1 MVKRRSVI
9 QVSAGAILGSAL
21 TALLFVLCSEPCSTV
36 VEDTDDTATSDGK
49 TSQIAITRPGSKT
62 TDRDLTGDCVLS
74 GSVID
79 PDGKP
84 ARNTLVRVR
93 LLDEPWVSADLDLE
107 TETDDEGL
115 FTFKGLTRN
124 AKYQL
129 WAWSHGNAVTDYED
143 AQCGAKTH
151 LIMEKGATLSV
162 KFVDLKGKPTGPVEV
177 MLAGS
182 SLWPARRAMT
192 DDAGELTIEGLAP
205 GFFMIHGHTH
215 DARSAYTSQEPL
227 EIKEGEEIEITLTLQ
242 IAIPA
247 RVIVTDET
255 NRKPIPGAAVLVGP
269 DTASLLHRVFRT
281 GEDGTAIVPG
291 LATDDNVA
299 WIVASGYVKS
309 SPKPIAPGADVSFVL
324 NEGGV
329 ISGVVQTNDGAPVMG
344 ASILAD
350 MEMGGALT
358 AMPGGSSRRF
368 SSHLLNASAEGW
380 PSMTAA
386 PETNVTL
393 AGPANLPLPA
403 VQSEGN
409 SSSDKGRWR
418 PTDKQG
424 HFEINGLP
432 AGRIVLTAD
441 HKEFVTGDKTT
452 VTMEPGARISGV
464 TITVKRGVTA
474 RVRIMNE
481 AGYPIRNA
489 LVTVYDKDENEI
501 ASRRTGTDGYAELSG
516 LPRSFRIE
524 ASADGMIPATARI
537 KGRLGYEMEVNITL
551 PPADKA
557 IRGRVIDKDG
567 YGMADVS
574 ITARSI
580 TRGLAQVIQCNTGTD
595 GSFTLEKTG
604 KGSYHLVAEKDG
616 KILTQVG
623 TVAGDNDITL
633 VAGAH
638 TGSPAQPDITIPG
651 IPAGTLA
658 EPFES
663 PDGENL
669 GMIAITHTEDNLGSV
684 NSEYG
689 QADRLVVTGPP
700 SGKGGLPI
708 TLRGSRGKVFVK
720 SVQPGTLVAGAGLA
734 VGDRIIAVDN
744 VKISGPAHALKA
756 IAGRIGSVVVIDVM
770 HNGEHLSIV
779 IQRVRIL

>member
-21 TALLFVLCSEPCSTV
+21 TALLFVLCSEPCSTI
-36 VEDTDDTATSDGK
+36 VEDMDDTEASDGEK
-49 TSQIAITRPGSKT
+49 PRTAGVRPGSRT

-74 GSVID
+74 GSVIA
-79 PDGKP
+79 PDGQP
-84 ARNTLVRVR
+84 AQKTLVRVR

-107 TETDDEGL
+107 TETDDKGL
-115 FTFKGLTRN
+115 FTFEGLTGS

-151 LIMEKGATLSV
+151 LVLDKGATLSV
-162 KFVDLKGKPTGPVEV
+162 KFVDLKDKPVGPVDV

-182 SLWPARRAMT
+182 SLWPTRRAMT
-192 DDAGELTIEGLAP
+192 NDAGELTIEGLTP
-205 GFFMIHGHTH
+205 GFFMIHGRTP

-227 EIKEGEEIEITLTLQ
+227 EIQTGEEAEITLRLQ
-242 IAIPA
+242 IATPA
-247 RVIVTDET
+247 RVVVTDET
-255 NRKPIPGAAVLVGP
+255 KKPIPGAAVLVGP
-269 DTASLLHRVFRT
+269 ATASLLHRVFRT
-281 GEDGTAIVPG
+281 GEDGTAILPG

-299 WIVASGYVKS
+299 WVVANGYVRS
-309 SPKPIAPGADVSFVL
+309 EPKPVAPGAEVSFVL
-324 NEGGV
+324 DEGGV
-329 ISGVVQTNDGAPVMG
+329 ISGVVQTTDGTPVAG
-344 ASILAD
+344 ARILAD

-358 AMPGGSSRRF
+358 AMPGGSSRKF
-368 SSHLLNASAEGW
+368 SSHLLNAASEGW

-386 PETNVTL
+386 PDDNVAL
-393 AGPANLPLPA
+393 AGPANLPLP
-403 VQSEGN
+403 VIQSEGD
-409 SSSDKGRWR
+409 SASGKGRWR
-418 PTDKQG
+418 PTDEQG
-424 HFEINGLP
+424 HFELSCLP

-464 TITVKRGVTA
+464 TITVKRGVVA
-474 RVRIMNE
+474 RVRVLNE

-489 LVTVYDKDENEI
+489 LVTAYDRNENDI
-501 ASRRTGTDGYAELSG
+501 ASLPTRTDGYAEFGG
-516 LPRSFRIE
+516 LPRTFRIE
-524 ASADGMIPATARI
+524 ASADDMIPATARI

-567 YGMADVS
+567 FGIADVS
-574 ITARSI
+574 ITAKSI
-580 TRGLAQVIQCNTGTD
+580 TRGLVQVIQCNTGTD
-595 GSFTLEKTG
+595 GSFTLEKAG

-616 KILTQVG
+616 KILAQVG
-623 TVAGDNDITL
+623 NVTGNNDITL

-638 TGSPAQPDITIPG
+638 TASPAQPDINIPE
-651 IPAGTLA
+651 IPAGTLV
-658 EPFES
+658 EPSES
-663 PDGENL
+663 PDGKNL
-669 GMIAITHTEDNLGSV
+669 GMIAITNTEDSLGSV

-708 TLRGSRGKVFVK
+708 TLRGSKGKVFVK
-720 SVQPGTLVAGAGLA
+720 SVQPGTLVAGSGLA
-734 VGDRIIAVDN
+734 AGDRIIAVDN
-744 VKISGPAHALKA
+744 IKVTGPAHAQKA
-756 IAGRIGSVVVIDVM
+756 IAGKIGSVMVIDVM
-770 HNGEHLSIV
+770 HGGEHLSIV
-779 IQRVRIL
+779 IQRVRVY

>member
-1 MVKRRSVI
+1 MVNRRSVI
-9 QVSAGAILGSAL
+9 QVSAGAVLGSAL
-21 TALLFVLCSEPCSTV
+21 TALLFVLCSEPCSTT
-36 VEDTDDTATSDGK
+36 VEGMDDAETSDGK
-49 TSQIAITRPGSKT
+49 TQRTAGARPGSKT

-84 ARNTLVRVR
+84 ARKALVRVR

-107 TETDDEGL
+107 TETDDKGL
-115 FTFKGLTRN
+115 FTFEGLTRN

-143 AQCGAKTH
+143 AQCGARTH
-151 LIMEKGATLSV
+151 LMLEKGASLSV
-162 KFVDLKGKPTGPVEV
+162 KFVDSKDKPVGPVDV

-182 SLWPARRAMT
+182 SLWPARRTMT
-192 DDAGELTIEGLAP
+192 DDFGELTIEGLAP
-205 GFFMIHGHTH
+205 GFVMIHGHTH
-215 DARSAYTSQEPL
+215 DARLAYTSQEPL
-227 EIKEGEEIEITLTLQ
+227 EIQAGEEIEITLSLQ
-242 IAIPA
+242 RAISA

-255 NRKPIPGAAVLVGP
+255 NRQPIPGAAVLVGP

-281 GEDGTAIVPG
+281 GEDGTAILPD

-309 SPKPIAPGADVSFVL
+309 EPRPIAPGAVVSFVL

-329 ISGVVQTNDGAPVMG
+329 ISGVVQTKDGAPVMG
-344 ASILAD
+344 ASILVD

-368 SSHLLNASAEGW
+368 SSHLLNAAAEGW
-380 PSMTAA
+380 PAMTAA
-386 PETNVTL
+386 PDDNVTL

-403 VQSEGN
+403 IQSEGD
-409 SSSDKGRWR
+409 SASGKRMWR

-424 HFEINGLP
+424 RFELNGLP

-464 TITVKRGVTA
+464 TITVRRGVAA
-474 RVRIMNE
+474 RVRVLNE

-489 LVTVYDKDENEI
+489 LITVYDRDENDI
-501 ASRRTGTDGYAELSG
+501 ASLPTRTDGYAEFGG
-516 LPRSFRIE
+516 LPRNFRIE
-524 ASADGMIPATARI
+524 ASANGMIPASARI

-574 ITARSI
+574 ITAKSI
-580 TRGLAQVIQCNTGTD
+580 TRGLIQVIQCNTETD
-595 GSFTLEKTG
+595 GSFTLEKAG
-604 KGSYHLVAEKDG
+604 KGSYHLVAKKDE
-616 KILTQVG
+616 KILAQVG
-623 TVAGDNDITL
+623 NVTGDNEITL

-638 TGSPAQPDITIPG
+638 TGGHAQPDITIPE
-651 IPAGTLA
+651 IPAGTLV

-669 GMIAITHTEDNLGSV
+669 GMIAITNTEDRLGSV

-689 QADRLVVTGPP
+689 RADRLVVTGPP
-700 SGKGGLPI
+700 AGKGGLPI

-720 SVQPGTLVAGAGLA
+720 SVQPGTLAAGSGLA
-734 VGDRIIAVDN
+734 AGDRIIAVDN
-744 VKISGPAHALKA
+744 VKVTGPAHAQKA
-756 IAGRIGSVVVIDVM
+756 IAGKIGSVMVIDVM
-770 HNGEHLSIV
+770 HGGEHLSIV
-779 IQRVRIL
+779 IQRVRVY